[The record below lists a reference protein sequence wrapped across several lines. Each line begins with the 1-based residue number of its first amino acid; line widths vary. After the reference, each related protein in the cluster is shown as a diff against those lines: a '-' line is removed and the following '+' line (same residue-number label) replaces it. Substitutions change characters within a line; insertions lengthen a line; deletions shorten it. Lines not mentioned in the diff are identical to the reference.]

1 MLVLRFT
8 EVNSILM
15 KIVKASQIN
24 IAPRQVLFVLLFLES
39 VVIAIAIAKA
49 ITRDLSPAHY
59 FGENG
64 LVTDASCIQL
74 AIASMLAFATFWSV
88 KHSHNSRLIKNSWFW
103 LVVSCGL
110 VFLAFDDAYEI
121 HEHLDLWL
129 HRVLQV
135 QQTDLTDLADDLI
148 IGGYLL
154 VFLVYVA
161 LKWRSLQIFKRSFT
175 FFKIGFGMTV
185 LMVILDMAGNN
196 DYFILLVVEDLT
208 KARLLEQWLGVLE
221 DSLKIIAEGM
231 FIVGI
236 YQCWQIARS
245 LRSSI
250 TRKGSISSN

>member
-1 MLVLRFT
+1 MAKTFP
-8 EVNSILM
+8 
-15 KIVKASQIN
+15 AGQIN
-24 IAPRQVLFVLLFLES
+24 IAPRQVLFILLFLES
-39 VVIAIAIAKA
+39 MVIAIAIAKA

-74 AIASMLAFATFWSV
+74 AIASMLALATFWTV
-88 KHSHNSRLIKNSWFW
+88 KHSHNSQLTKNGWFW

-129 HRVLQV
+129 HRVLQI

-148 IGGYLL
+148 VGGYLL
-154 VFLVYVA
+154 MSLIYVA
-161 LKWRSLQIFKRSFT
+161 LKWRSLQIFRRSFT
-175 FFKIGFGMTV
+175 FFKIGFVLTA

-196 DYFILLVVEDLT
+196 DYFILSVVEDLT
-208 KARLLEQWLGVLE
+208 RARLLEQWLGVVE
-221 DSLKIIAEGM
+221 DSVKIIAEGM

-236 YQCWQIARS
+236 YQCWQIAKS
-245 LRSSI
+245 LSSPVPGDRPKVI
-250 TRKGSISSN
+250 

>member
-1 MLVLRFT
+1 MLFLRFNG
-8 EVNSILM
+8 VNSILM
-15 KIVKASQIN
+15 KKVKARQIN
-24 IAPRQVLFVLLFLES
+24 IAPRQVLLVLLFLES
-39 VVIAIAIAKA
+39 LVIAIAIAKA

-74 AIASMLAFATFWSV
+74 AIASILALATFWTV
-88 KHSHNSRLIKNSWFW
+88 KHSRNSQLTKNGWFW

-129 HRVLQV
+129 HRVLQI

-148 IGGYLL
+148 VGGYLL
-154 VFLVYVA
+154 MSLICVA
-161 LKWRSLQIFKRSFT
+161 LKWRSLQIFRGSFT
-175 FFKIGFGMTV
+175 FFKIGFGLSV

-196 DYFILLVVEDLT
+196 DYFILSVVEDVT
-208 KARLLEQWLGVLE
+208 RARLLEQWLGVVE
-221 DSLKIIAEGM
+221 DSVKIIAEGM

-236 YQCWQIARS
+236 YQCWQIAKS
-245 LRSSI
+245 LSSPVPGDRPKVI
-250 TRKGSISSN
+250 